1 MRLPR
6 VTVTRELLYRK
17 EDVEDHSGS
26 PPSEDVEPGKDDAD
40 SERVAHSELSVT
52 GDDGVRS

>member
-6 VTVTRELLYRK
+6 VTVTRELSYRK
-17 EDVEDHSGS
+17 EDAEDHSGS
-26 PPSEDVEPGKDDAD
+26 PPFEDVGLGKDDT
-40 SERVAHSELSVT
+40 ERVPSEPRVA